1 MGLFSALL
9 AAAHF
14 TLGSMTVAHKTFRTA
29 FLRSV
34 VATVLALLAT
44 TSQAVFYSGGFDPPD
59 LSGTHTFELLGTSC
73 FATDGPTSVNDGD
86 INDCVVTLTN
96 LSVLLDHSFSLNFST
111 FIPFSGIN
119 SILVAGGQLAG
130 VDTDLIGPA
139 TVGAGTYAGNWWIR
153 YYYFF
158 GDFTSDPVDLFHNCT
173 DCAPVDTAYT
183 VTFFLSD
190 ANGNP
195 IDQIPEPGSLV
206 LIAAALGAGWL
217 ARRRVAASN

>member
-1 MGLFSALL
+1 LL

-14 TLGSMTVAHKTFRTA
+14 TLGSMTVAHKTFRT

-34 VATVLALLAT
+34 VATAFALLAT
-44 TSQAVFYSGGFDPPD
+44 TAQPAFYSGPFDPPD
-59 LSGTHTFELLGTSC
+59 LSGFHTFELVG
-73 FATDGPTSVNDGD
+73 
-86 INDCVVTLTN
+86 DCVHGGTYELTVNNGGACDATLTS
-96 LSVLLDHSFSLNFST
+96 LTVLLDHSFALDFSD
-111 FIPFSGIN
+111 FIPFSDIN
-119 SILVAGGQLAG
+119 SILVENGQLVG
-130 VDTDLIGPA
+130 VDTDLIGA
-139 TVGAGTYAGNWWIR
+139 ANVSEGTYAGDWWIR

-158 GDFTSDPVDLFHNCT
+158 GDGFASDPVDLLHDPCSLPGIT
-173 DCAPVDTAYT
+173 GRCVEDTAYT

-195 IDQIPEPGSLV
+195 INQTPEPGSLV